1 MVKEMAE
8 QEGITEQLKEE
19 NQMEWARRMNNVRNR
34 AEEIIYNE
42 IIYTK

>member
-1 MVKEMAE
+1 MAE
-8 QEGITEQLKEE
+8 QEGISEELKEE
-19 NQMEWARRMNNVRNR
+19 NRMEWVRRMNNVRNR

>member
-8 QEGITEQLKEE
+8 QEGISEELKEE
-19 NQMEWARRMNNVRNR
+19 NQMEWVRRMNNVRNR